1 MAMTERIPKEHL
13 AESRGWCEAV
23 VGCRRSMAPEQA
35 E

>member
-1 MAMTERIPKEHL
+1 MAMTERSPKEHL

-23 VGCRRSMAPEQA
+23 VRCWISMAPEQA